1 MPEKKTAKPKSE
13 RLEKRNSPIIVG
25 PSPTDDQKGKGPKT

>member
-1 MPEKKTAKPKSE
+1 MASTKNGLRVE

-25 PSPTDDQKGKGPKT
+25 PAPTDDQKGKGGKN